1 MSTLVPKSY
10 LTKKVHEFLIKI
22 LKHGT
27 IPQHIGI
34 IMDGNRRFARKIN
47 VQTTEGHYM
56 GFVKMEE
63 VLDICLQLGIK
74 AVTVYAFSIE
84 NFKRP
89 KEEVDALM
97 QLAKTKLIEL
107 CQSQMVKKYG
117 VCVRILGNM
126 SYVSQDL
133 RNVIEE
139 AIEMTKDNDR
149 SILNVCF
156 SYTSRD
162 EITNSVKSIVK
173 MVENKQIQ
181 IEDIDE
187 NLIEQCL
194 FTHGC
199 PPLEILIR
207 TSGEIRLSDFLL
219 WQCHQ
224 NCYIHFEN
232 CYWPEFSIWK
242 MLQIILEYQLTKTRG
257 FNTQNTQNVIMV
269 TQILIMCIITRK
281 SFTNN

>member
-1 MSTLVPKSY
+1 M
-10 LTKKVHEFLIKI
+10 H
-22 LKHGT
+22 
-27 IPQHIGI
+27 
-34 IMDGNRRFARKIN
+34 
-47 VQTTEGHYM
+47 
-56 GFVKMEE
+56 
-63 VLDICLQLGIK
+63 
-74 AVTVYAFSIE
+74 
-84 NFKRP
+84 
-89 KEEVDALM
+89 
-97 QLAKTKLIEL
+97 LAKTKLIEL
-107 CQSQMVKKYG
+107 CQSKTVKKYG

-133 RNVIEE
+133 REVIEE
-139 AIEMTKDNDR
+139 AVEMTKNNNR

-181 IEDIDE
+181 VGDINE

-224 NCYIHFEN
+224 DCYIHFEN

-242 MLQIILEYQLTKTRG
+242 MLQIILEYQLSNK
-257 FNTQNTQNVIMV
+257 
-269 TQILIMCIITRK
+269 ITRK
-281 SFTNN
+281 KSFF

>member
-1 MSTLVPKSY
+1 MSTVTHDSKTTDKEVFDSTIPSSPNSLSKHF
-10 LTKKVHEFLIKI
+10 HEFLIKI
-22 LKHGT
+22 LRYGK
-27 IPQHIGI
+27 IPRHIGF

-56 GFVKMEE
+56 GFLKMEE
-63 VLDICLQLGIK
+63 VLDICLQLGVK
-74 AVTVYAFSIE
+74 VVTVYAFSIE

-97 QLAKTKLIEL
+97 HLAKTKLIEL
-107 CQSQMVKKYG
+107 CQSQTVKKYG

-133 RNVIEE
+133 REVIEE
-139 AIEMTKDNDR
+139 AVEMTKDNNR

-162 EITNSVKSIVK
+162 EITNSVKTIVK

-181 IEDIDE
+181 VEDIDE
-187 NLIEQCL
+187 NLIEKCL

-224 NCYIHFEN
+224 DCHIHFEN

-242 MLQIILEYQLTKTRG
+242 MLQIILEYQLA
-257 FNTQNTQNVIMV
+257 N
-269 TQILIMCIITRK
+269 
-281 SFTNN
+281 